1 LRLAALSPTRAAG
14 AGPHDENKAEMPSP
28 TADRSALRVLVVD
41 DHEVLRLG
49 VRHLL
54 GQLDRPV
61 ETIDAADLDMARAA
75 LAAGRFDLLLLDLSL
90 GEDFALQALPRL
102 REAAGTA
109 RIVVLTS
116 LAEQIYAERALKAGA
131 DGFVMK
137 SELGSTLLD
146 AVRTVLAGQVY
157 LSPGQR
163 SEMLRRLTG
172 RAGSGE
178 RPTLSARELEVL
190 RLVAAGR
197 STREIAERLNRSVKT
212 IETHKQTLKTK
223 LGAETPAQLMRH
235 ALAWFGTPP

>member
-1 LRLAALSPTRAAG
+1 MRPAEAAAAG
-14 AGPHDENKAEMPSP
+14 PRDENTAEMSSP
-28 TADRSALRVLVVD
+28 NARRSALRVLVID

-54 GQLDRPV
+54 GHLGRPA
-61 ETIDAADLDMARAA
+61 EITDAADLDAARAA
-75 LAAGRFDLLLLDLSL
+75 LAGGRFDLLLLDLAL
-90 GEDFALQALPRL
+90 GDDFALQALPRL
-102 REAAGTA
+102 RDAAGAA
-109 RIVVLTS
+109 RIVALTS

-146 AVRTVLAGQVY
+146 AVRAVLAGQVY

-163 SEMLRRLTG
+163 SETLRRLTG
-172 RAGSGE
+172 RAGGDE

-190 RLVAAGR
+190 RLVAEGR
-197 STREIAERLNRSVKT
+197 STREIAEALNRSVKT
-212 IETHKQTLKTK
+212 IETHKQALKTK
-223 LGAETPAQLMRH
+223 LGADTPAQLVRH